1 MPKASGPGPQL
12 MISKPNRTEI
22 LIRERV
28 NENMKNSI
36 EKAIKPFYSAKIRQ
50 KIFFPDRKLVQFDS
64 GKLQTLANLLRQ
76 MKAGGHKCLIFTQ
89 MSKMLDILEV
99 FLNLHA
105 HTYVRLDGSTGMY
118 VLRNFIINFFLFT

>member
-12 MISKPNRTEI
+12 VISKPHRTKT
-22 LIRERV
+22 LIRERICEKMKIPI
-28 NENMKNSI
+28 EN
-36 EKAIKPFYSAKIRQ
+36 AIKPFYPAKIRQ

-105 HTYVRLDGSTGMY
+105 HTYVRLDGSTGND
-118 VLRNFIINFFLFT
+118 VTK

>member
-12 MISKPNRTEI
+12 IISKPNRTEI
-22 LIRERV
+22 LIRDRV

-64 GKLQTLANLLRQ
+64 GKLQTLAHLLRK

-89 MSKMLDILEV
+89 MSKMLDILEI

-105 HTYVRLDGSTGMY
+105 HTYVRLDGSTG
-118 VLRNFIINFFLFT
+118 NDIIAF